1 MDERKVIFL
10 DRDGV
15 INRRAPEHKYI
26 YEWEAFE
33 FLPGAVEA
41 IRRCS
46 EAGYLVIVVSN
57 QRGIARG
64 IFTRAQADALH
75 EKMCREL
82 KKEGADVYRVYVCP
96 HENGACECRKPKP
109 GLFLLAERELLE
121 ERRAKIDKGRSWMI
135 GDEEKD
141 ILAGR
146 AYGVHTVWVGAK
158 ERGPADLT
166 ADSLLDAV
174 NKIFNIQKISKK

>member
-1 MDERKVIFL
+1 MDKRKVIFL

-15 INRRAPEHKYI
+15 INRKAPEHAYI
-26 YEWEAFE
+26 YEWEKFE

-41 IRRCS
+41 IRKCS
-46 EAGYLVIVVSN
+46 KAGYLVIVVSN

-64 IFTRAQADALH
+64 IFTHSQADGLH
-75 EKMCREL
+75 AKMCREL
-82 KKEGADVYRVYVCP
+82 KKEGAEIYRVYICP

-109 GLFLLAERELLE
+109 GLFLQAEQELLQ
-121 ERRAKIDKGRSWMI
+121 ERQIKIDKDGSWMI
-135 GDEEKD
+135 GDAKTD

-146 AYGVHTVWVGAK
+146 TYGVHTVWIGA
-158 ERGPADLT
+158 EEGRLADMT

-174 NKIFNIQKISKK
+174 NKIIGAEQ